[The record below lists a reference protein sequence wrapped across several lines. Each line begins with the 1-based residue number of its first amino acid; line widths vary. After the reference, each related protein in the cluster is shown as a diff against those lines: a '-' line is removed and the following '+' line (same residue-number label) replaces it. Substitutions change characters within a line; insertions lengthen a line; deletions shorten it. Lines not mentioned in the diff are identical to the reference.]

1 MLSLYVVISAQEIT
15 REAYNR
21 FRITSFYSI
30 NSVGL
35 EHLTLEKINGDIA
48 LNSDNQKQIFIQ
60 ETMAINAVTE
70 ENALSLY
77 LDAKAVLE
85 SSGNEVHLTGQNLP
99 HEILESNYRII
110 LPPNFEIMA
119 DLTSGSISADGFSG
133 ALLIMT
139 KLGDISLSKISSRT
153 IASTLAGDLYCNNIS
168 GNTTFSTTA
177 GNIKAEAIK
186 GDLDVSSES
195 GKIDIK
201 SVEGDVLITG
211 GEGTITIDNV
221 YGRTISVHTRDGD
234 ITIGNVNGE
243 TQLKTLKGDILVEN
257 LEGNLD
263 LFSSNG
269 DLSLRNINGDILGW
283 TKNGAII
290 GQQLAGCFN
299 FETVS
304 GDILIQKSWDGSVS
318 GHTIDATT
326 NAGNIFLELPEE
338 FPADFRVEVNN
349 PEVAP
354 DEAIISDFPLY
365 IEATKM
371 SAVGTSEVPGKPIKV
386 NLSSSFGKVII
397 RWSEQNFPS
406 RFP

>member
-1 MLSLYVVISAQEIT
+1 MLSLYVGISAQEIT

-21 FRITSFYSI
+21 FRITSSYSI
-30 NSVGL
+30 NSAGL

-186 GDLDVSSES
+186 GDLDVSSDS

-211 GEGTITIDNV
+211 GVGTITIDNV

-234 ITIGNVNGE
+234 ITVGNVNGE

-283 TKNGAII
+283 TKNGGII

-371 SAVGTSEVPGKPIKV
+371 SAVGTSEVPEKPLKV

>member
-1 MLSLYVVISAQEIT
+1 MLSLYVGISAQEIT

-21 FRITSFYSI
+21 FRITSSYSI

-119 DLTSGSISADGFSG
+119 DLTSGTISVDGFSG

-186 GDLDVSSES
+186 GDLDVS
-195 GKIDIK
+195 
-201 SVEGDVLITG
+201 

-234 ITIGNVNGE
+234 ITVGNVNGE

-283 TKNGAII
+283 TKNGGII

-365 IEATKM
+365 IEATKI
-371 SAVGTSEVPGKPIKV
+371 SAVGTSEVPGKPLKV

>member
-1 MLSLYVVISAQEIT
+1 M
-15 REAYNR
+15 
-21 FRITSFYSI
+21 
-30 NSVGL
+30 
-35 EHLTLEKINGDIA
+35 
-48 LNSDNQKQIFIQ
+48 
-60 ETMAINAVTE
+60 
-70 ENALSLY
+70 
-77 LDAKAVLE
+77 
-85 SSGNEVHLTGQNLP
+85 
-99 HEILESNYRII
+99 
-110 LPPNFEIMA
+110 
-119 DLTSGSISADGFSG
+119 
-133 ALLIMT
+133 
-139 KLGDISLSKISSRT
+139 
-153 IASTLAGDLYCNNIS
+153 
-168 GNTTFSTTA
+168 
-177 GNIKAEAIK
+177 
-186 GDLDVSSES
+186 
-195 GKIDIK
+195 
-201 SVEGDVLITG
+201 
-211 GEGTITIDNV
+211 TIDNV

-234 ITIGNVNGE
+234 ITVGNVNGE

-283 TKNGAII
+283 TKNGGII

-354 DEAIISDFPLY
+354 DKAIISDFPLY
-365 IEATKM
+365 IEATKI
-371 SAVGTSEVPGKPIKV
+371 SAVGTSEVPGKPLKV